1 MIKEIKKYF
10 KDRKTVCTTIVFL
23 QYKFKITYE
32 QAAQYMTVLKRISY
46 KHDINDEGIV
56 WRVFFR

>member
-10 KDRKTVCTTIVFL
+10 KDNKTECTTIVFL

-32 QAAQYMTVLKRISY
+32 NAAQHMTVLKRLSY
-46 KHDINDEGIV
+46 KHDLNKNGDV

>member
-10 KDRKTVCTTIVFL
+10 KMRKTICTTIVFL
-23 QYKFKITYE
+23 QYKFKLTYE
-32 QAAQYMTVLKRISY
+32 QAAHYMTALKKISY
-46 KHDINDEGIV
+46 KHDVDENGNI